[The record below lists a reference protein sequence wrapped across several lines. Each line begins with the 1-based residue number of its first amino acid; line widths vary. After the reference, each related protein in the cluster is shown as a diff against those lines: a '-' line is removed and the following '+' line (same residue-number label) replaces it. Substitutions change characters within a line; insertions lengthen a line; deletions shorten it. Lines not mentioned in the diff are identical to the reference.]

1 MKCQGCGWVTKQI
14 KETGMSEKGK
24 GKQGFESVKKR
35 RKTQVR
41 RAKESNSHPT
51 SFASQSAPIPSLL
64 PKMKRV
70 KMQEVEEEARPILTQ
85 ANDTTST
92 SKSQTS
98 APPKPP
104 PSSPTLDTAIHSSRS
119 TIAQSSATAPPSTS
133 ASPAPASPAPT
144 SLDSKLA
151 ATKKRKRNKQPNGLA
166 ELLAKKKKDDVI
178 SGSGGGGG
186 AGGGLGLRDFLQGL

>member
-1 MKCQGCGWVTKQI
+1 MNCQGCGWITKQI

-35 RKTQVR
+35 RKIEAK

-51 SFASQSAPIPSLL
+51 SFASQPSPFPSPVL
-64 PKMKRV
+64 KTKR
-70 KMQEVEEEARPILTQ
+70 KKIEGAEEAARPILSQ
-85 ANDTTST
+85 AKDTRST
-92 SKSQTS
+92 LNSQTS
-98 APPKPP
+98 APPKPR

-119 TIAQSSATAPPSTS
+119 VIAPPPAHVSPSTS

-151 ATKKRKRNKQPNGLA
+151 ATKKRKRPKQPNGLA
-166 ELLAKKKKDDVI
+166 ELLAKKKKDDSS
-178 SGSGGGGG
+178 SGIGGGG
-186 AGGGLGLRDFLQGL
+186 AGGGLGLKDFLQGL